1 MEQAKIGPKTALET
15 WRKSKDHPSSPNSP
29 TQSKDVTRPDT
40 AMIPHKK
47 WVVDHTITLIHTPNS
62 RMKVIKPFAITHIG
76 VAQKNRS
83 KISHDISV
91 SYWEIISCN
100 LGVVT
105 MAFGHCLRAHVQEY
119 VSCFWYHM
127 QWWGLTGY
135 DVTSASW
142 IGCIE
147 LNWDFPWR
155 LGLFWRGRGINK
167 SHLRCWCMTVNS
179 QSEFLYSSTVLS
191 IIAARRCNCHYF
203 ELNNI
208 HLIYPNRH

>member
-142 IGCIE
+142 TGYRIE
-147 LNWDFPWR
+147 L
-155 LGLFWRGRGINK
+155 GLSLEARFILEGKRDKQISLALLVYDREQSIRIFIFFY
-167 SHLRCWCMTVNS
+167 STVN
-179 QSEFLYSSTVLS
+179 Y
-191 IIAARRCNCHYF
+191 RC
-203 ELNNI
+203 
-208 HLIYPNRH
+208 